1 MNEWRKVKLREI
13 GEITSSKRIFRA
25 EYKKVGVPFYRG
37 KEIIQKANNQEVSD
51 EFFISLEKYEEIK
64 NKYSVP
70 LENDILITSVG
81 TVGIPYIVKNEK
93 FYFKDGN
100 INWIKKYAN
109 NIYFKYLYYWFI
121 SPIGKN
127 QIDSYL
133 IGSTQKALT
142 IEAIKKLEI
151 NLPPLNTQKKIA
163 KILSDI
169 DSKVELN
176 NTINN
181 NLEEQIQVLF
191 SKWLSNNFKFSNKV
205 TLEEVCSKITDGS
218 HFSPKDNSLSSI
230 PMLSVKDME
239 KFDFNLKSCKHI
251 SETDYQKMLMNDCV
265 PKINDI
271 LVAKDGSY
279 LKEIFICNEERRIA
293 ILSSI
298 AIFRPN
304 LKKIY
309 PEILLAFLKS
319 PNLLKEVRDNYVSG
333 SALPRIVLRDFKK
346 LSFYLP
352 SIEIQSEISSLFYSI
367 RKQIAKN
374 IMENEKLINLKNYLL
389 PKLMNGEIDVEKIE
403 L

>member
-1 MNEWRKVKLREI
+1 MNEWRKVKLKEL
-13 GEITSSKRIFRA
+13 ITYASRGITPKYSETSEGIIVLNQKCIRNQKLNLSESRLHA
-25 EYKKVGVPFYRG
+25 DYLKKVSLE
-37 KEIIQKANNQEVSD
+37 KIIQK
-51 EFFISLEKYEEIK
+51 Y
-64 NKYSVP
+64 
-70 LENDILITSVG
+70 DILINSTGVG
-81 TVGIPYIVKNEK
+81 TLGRICQNNLNVKMTV
-93 FYFKDGN
+93 DSHITIIRPD
-100 INWIKKYAN
+100 INKID
-109 NIYFKYLYYWFI
+109 
-121 SPIGKN
+121 PIFLGYSLKN
-127 QIDSYL
+127 QQSFIENL
-133 IGSTQKALT
+133 GEGSTGQTELKKDRLINE
-142 IEAIKKLEI
+142 IEIKF
-151 NLPPLNTQKKIA
+151 PLNIGLQKKIS

-169 DSKVELN
+169 DNKIELN
-176 NTINN
+176 NKINN

-389 PKLMNGEIDVEKIE
+389 PKLMNGEIDVKNIE

>member
-1 MNEWRKVKLREI
+1 MNEWRKVKLGEI

-100 INWIKKYAN
+100 INWIRKYAN
-109 NIYFKYLYYWFI
+109 NIYFKYLYYWLI

-181 NLEEQIQVLF
+181 NLEKQVQLIF
-191 SKWLSNNFKFSNKV
+191 NNHFFNKDKNYTNYISSNLLEIADFLNGLAMQKYTPNDFNEKSYPVLKIKELNQGFTDKNSDRCSNKIKPEYIINNGDIIFSWSGTLLIKIWCGNKCGLNQHLFKV
-205 TLEEVCSKITDGS
+205 TSKKYDKWFYFLWINY
-218 HFSPKDNSLSSI
+218 HLKKFISI
-230 PMLSVKDME
+230 
-239 KFDFNLKSCKHI
+239 
-251 SETDYQKMLMNDCV
+251 
-265 PKINDI
+265 
-271 LVAKDGSY
+271 AKDKATTMGHIKRVD
-279 LKEIFICNEERRIA
+279 LEKAFVLIPPEKEYESLNK
-293 ILSSI
+293 ILTPLFENIIS
-298 AIFRPN
+298 N
-304 LKKIY
+304 KK
-309 PEILLAFLKS
+309 
-319 PNLLKEVRDNYVSG
+319 
-333 SALPRIVLRDFKK
+333 
-346 LSFYLP
+346 
-352 SIEIQSEISSLFYSI
+352 
-367 RKQIAKN
+367 
-374 IMENEKLINLKNYLL
+374 ENNHLVNLKNYLL
-389 PKLMNGEIDVEKIE
+389 PKLMNGEIDIENIE

>member
-1 MNEWRKVKLREI
+1 MNEWRKVKLGDI

-25 EYKKVGVPFYRG
+25 EYKKAGVPFYRG

-100 INWIKKYAN
+100 INWIRKYAN
-109 NIYFKYLYYWFI
+109 NIYFKYLYYWLI

-151 NLPPLNTQKKIA
+151 NLPPLNIQKKIA

-169 DSKVELN
+169 DERIELN
-176 NTINN
+176 NKIND
-181 NLEEQIQVLF
+181 NLENLLKIIHNKFINSITGENNII
-191 SKWLSNNFKFSNKV
+191 SKIID
-205 TLEEVCSKITDGS
+205 ITDGT
-218 HFSPKDNSLSSI
+218 HNSPKAQDTGYPLVTSKHLLAYGVNFESI
-230 PMLSVKDME
+230 
-239 KFDFNLKSCKHI
+239 NLI
-251 SETDYQKMLMNDCV
+251 SKEDYIE
-265 PKINDI
+265 INKRSKVDTGDI
-271 LVAKDGSY
+271 LISMIGTVGLISYVINSPINFAIKNVALFKTSKNPLY
-279 LKEIFICNEERRIA
+279 KFFI
-293 ILSSI
+293 LG
-298 AIFRPN
+298 
-304 LKKIY
+304 Y
-309 PEILLAFLKS
+309 LKS
-319 PNLLKEVRDNYVSG
+319 PAGINYIKKNLAGSTQKYISLSELRKMPIITPTKIQLKEYNRQIS
-333 SALPRIVLRDFKK
+333 PIVTQI
-346 LSFYLP
+346 SFLV
-352 SIEIQSEISSLFYSI
+352 
-367 RKQIAKN
+367 K
-374 IMENEKLINLKNYLL
+374 ENEKLTNLKNYLL
-389 PKLMNGEIDVEKIE
+389 SKLMNGEIDVEKIE

>member
-1 MNEWRKVKLREI
+1 MNEWRKVKLGEI

-100 INWIKKYAN
+100 INWIRKYAN
-109 NIYFKYLYYWFI
+109 NIYFKYLYYWLI

-151 NLPPLNTQKKIA
+151 NLPPLNIQKKIA

-169 DSKVELN
+169 DERIELN
-176 NTINN
+176 N
-181 NLEEQIQVLF
+181 
-191 SKWLSNNFKFSNKV
+191 
-205 TLEEVCSKITDGS
+205 
-218 HFSPKDNSLSSI
+218 
-230 PMLSVKDME
+230 
-239 KFDFNLKSCKHI
+239 
-251 SETDYQKMLMNDCV
+251 
-265 PKINDI
+265 KINDN
-271 LVAKDGSY
+271 L
-279 LKEIFICNEERRIA
+279 IF
-293 ILSSI
+293 
-298 AIFRPN
+298 
-304 LKKIY
+304 
-309 PEILLAFLKS
+309 ILLAIILCFLH
-319 PNLLKEVRDNYVSG
+319 
-333 SALPRIVLRDFKK
+333 
-346 LSFYLP
+346 
-352 SIEIQSEISSLFYSI
+352 
-367 RKQIAKN
+367 
-374 IMENEKLINLKNYLL
+374 
-389 PKLMNGEIDVEKIE
+389 
-403 L
+403 

>member
-1 MNEWRKVKLREI
+1 MENKNEWKKVKLGDI
-13 GEITSSKRIFRA
+13 GEIVSGGTPKTSVKEYWNGNISWLTPKDFSNKNYKYWNKGERNITKEGLKNSSAKLLPKGTVLFTSRA
-25 EYKKVGVPFYRG
+25 PIGYVGISDTNLCTNQGFKNIIVNEENSNEFIYYLLKFITPQIINIAGGSTF
-37 KEIIQKANNQEVSD
+37 KEISATALRDFEV
-51 EFFISLEKYEEIK
+51 Y
-64 NKYSVP
+64 
-70 LENDILITSVG
+70 
-81 TVGIPYIVKNEK
+81 IPKS
-93 FYFKDGN
+93 
-100 INWIKKYAN
+100 KKY
-109 NIYFKYLYYWFI
+109 
-121 SPIGKN
+121 
-127 QIDSYL
+127 Q
-133 IGSTQKALT
+133 
-142 IEAIKKLEI
+142 E
-151 NLPPLNTQKKIA
+151 KIA

-169 DSKVELN
+169 DAKIELN
-176 NTINN
+176 NKINN

-389 PKLMNGEIDVEKIE
+389 PKLMNGEIDVKNIE

>member
-1 MNEWRKVKLREI
+1 
-13 GEITSSKRIFRA
+13 
-25 EYKKVGVPFYRG
+25 
-37 KEIIQKANNQEVSD
+37 
-51 EFFISLEKYEEIK
+51 
-64 NKYSVP
+64 
-70 LENDILITSVG
+70 
-81 TVGIPYIVKNEK
+81 
-93 FYFKDGN
+93 
-100 INWIKKYAN
+100 
-109 NIYFKYLYYWFI
+109 
-121 SPIGKN
+121 
-127 QIDSYL
+127 
-133 IGSTQKALT
+133 
-142 IEAIKKLEI
+142 
-151 NLPPLNTQKKIA
+151 
-163 KILSDI
+163 
-169 DSKVELN
+169 
-176 NTINN
+176 
-181 NLEEQIQVLF
+181 
-191 SKWLSNNFKFSNKV
+191 
-205 TLEEVCSKITDGS
+205 
-218 HFSPKDNSLSSI
+218 
-230 PMLSVKDME
+230 ME

-389 PKLMNGEIDVEKIE
+389 PKLMNGEIDVKNIE